1 RGGAGPRGGA
11 DAGIEDVYS
20 TRLSRRTLPKRRVP
34 EREADPM
41 AALAPIRSAVAR
53 DGTPRPHPAPAPVTP
68 AGRTE
73 SPTPP
78 GSWNPL

>member
-1 RGGAGPRGGA
+1 MPPEPPHSASAAPPDTAVPA
-11 DAGIEDVYS
+11 DQE
-20 TRLSRRTLPKRRVP
+20 
-34 EREADPM
+34 
-41 AALAPIRSAVAR
+41 
-53 DGTPRPHPAPAPVTP
+53 RPHPAPAPVTP